1 MTGTQQKPKVRSAN
15 EADMPT
21 YLRKDANGFKF
32 VRPIPQALR
41 SHFGKANFVQRVGKD
56 YKAAKIACSR
66 LAVETN
72 ALLTAA
78 VAGHSNEAALE
89 RYLQLPRNHRLKKI
103 AFTSE
108 LPRQISSLWLKSL
121 DADAAARAAG
131 TRDLDEIE
139 SLDESI
145 PETLALI
152 KQSLKT
158 GDVSKFHSAV
168 HQLLT
173 FSGYELEASPEQWQ
187 QLTYEVLKSFL
198 HGYKVLAARQEG
210 EQLEGLDLSDFPL
223 PLAASWETSH
233 PLKPI
238 GLESLTLRYGAYLS
252 TQNPKTR
259 STKLSIWHRFVT
271 SFNGKPVT
279 SITSADIYNFIESRI
294 NADKDAWS
302 HKYATGRAK
311 KALFEVF
318 GLAKT
323 HGLIDRNPVSELDVL
338 PKLNAKK
345 EQEHLQPR
353 LPYTSAQ
360 LNELFTS
367 DWYCPKAKNW
377 HGKMKSDLGARYWI
391 PLLCLWHGFR
401 VSEATQLQTHDIDI
415 EKSLITIQVSEEEDE
430 LGPERSIKN
439 AASSRMVPIHPK
451 ILALGFIRFV
461 ANIKLHYEN
470 GPLFPSALP
479 KLGGKSPAWGR
490 SYAQAFLRHVRDTLG
505 FGNGYGNH
513 SFRHAL
519 EDRIRAAKVEQ
530 MWPEGLSHTY
540 TGRSS
545 TRKQDKSIS
554 LEEGSEKYY
563 GNGYSHDAIR
573 RYISRIEYPEVVLPP
588 TFETW
593 LEGLP
598 SVSPQ
603 LLSAAKRWEGL
614 GR

>member
-1 MTGTQQKPKVRSAN
+1 MTGTQQKPKVRSVN

-21 YLRKDANGFKF
+21 YMRKVATGFKF
-32 VRPIPQALR
+32 VRPIPLALR
-41 SHFGKANFVQRVGKD
+41 SHFGKANFIQRLGKD
-56 YKAAKIACSR
+56 YKVAKIACAKLS
-66 LAVETN
+66 VETN

-78 VAGHSNEAALE
+78 VAGQSNEAAVE
-89 RYLQLPRNHRLKKI
+89 RYLQLPRNLRLKKI
-103 AFTSE
+103 AFASE

-121 DADAAARAAG
+121 DADAAVRAAG
-131 TRDLDEIE
+131 TRDLEEIE

-173 FSGYELEASPEQWQ
+173 LRGYELEASPEQWQ

-210 EQLEGLDLSDFPL
+210 EQLEGLDLSDFPP
-223 PLAASWETSH
+223 PLAASWESNQPIT
-233 PLKPI
+233 PI
-238 GLESLTLRYGAYLS
+238 GLESLTSDYEEYLS

-259 STKLSIWHRFVT
+259 STKLSIWRRFIT
-271 SFNGKPVT
+271 FCGGKSLK
-279 SITSADIYNFIESRI
+279 SITSGDIYKFINSRI

-311 KALFEVF
+311 TALFEAF

-323 HGLIDRNPVSELDVL
+323 KCLIDSNPVSELDVL

-345 EQEHLQPR
+345 EKEHQNPR
-353 LPYTSAQ
+353 LPYTSEQ

-367 DWYCPKAKNW
+367 DWYRPQAKNW
-377 HGKMKSDLGARYWI
+377 RGKMKSDLGARYWI

-401 VSEATQLQTHDIDI
+401 VTEATQIQTHDIDI
-415 EKSLITIQVSEEEDE
+415 EKSLIKIQVSETEDE
-430 LGPERSIKN
+430 VGPERSVKN
-439 AASSRMVPIHPK
+439 AASSRMIPIHPK
-451 ILALGFIRFV
+451 ILALGFMRFV
-461 ANIKLHYEN
+461 TDMKLHYEN

-479 KLGGKSPAWGR
+479 TPGGKSPQWGR
-490 SYAQAFLRHVRDTLG
+490 SYAQAFLRYVRDKLN
-505 FGNGYGNH
+505 FGSGYGNH
-513 SFRHAL
+513 SFRHGL

-530 MWPEGLSHTY
+530 MWPEGLSHIY

-545 TRKQDKSIS
+545 TRQQDKPTSP
-554 LEEGSEKYY
+554 EEGSEKDY
-563 GNGYSHDAIR
+563 GYGYSHDAIR
-573 RYISRIEYPEVVLPP
+573 RFISRIEYPEVALPP
-588 TFETW
+588 TFEAW

-598 SVSPQ
+598 SVNPQ